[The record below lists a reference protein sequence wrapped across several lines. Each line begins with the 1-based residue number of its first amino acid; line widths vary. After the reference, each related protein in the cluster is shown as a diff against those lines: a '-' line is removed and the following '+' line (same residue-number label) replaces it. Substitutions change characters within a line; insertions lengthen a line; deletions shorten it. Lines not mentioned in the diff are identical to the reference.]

1 MDQRLFKLFE
11 ASAATM
17 GDVAKLKALQDE
29 DKLILR
35 RVSSSSTAETPLHVA
50 SLTGHVD
57 FVREIMNQVPSF
69 AQELNKDGFAPIYLA
84 TAAGH
89 LEVVRKLLNKGD
101 SDLCL
106 LKDKVSSSKSHGASD
121 S

>member
-11 ASAATM
+11 AATM

-35 RVSSSSTAETPLHVA
+35 RVSSWSTAETPLHVA

-69 AQELNKDGFAPIYLA
+69 AQELNKDGFAPNSPGNGCRAL
-84 TAAGH
+84 
-89 LEVVRKLLNKGD
+89 R
-101 SDLCL
+101 
-106 LKDKVSSSKSHGASD
+106 SSEEAFEQGGFRPVFVEGQSVLIKKPWSK
-121 S
+121 